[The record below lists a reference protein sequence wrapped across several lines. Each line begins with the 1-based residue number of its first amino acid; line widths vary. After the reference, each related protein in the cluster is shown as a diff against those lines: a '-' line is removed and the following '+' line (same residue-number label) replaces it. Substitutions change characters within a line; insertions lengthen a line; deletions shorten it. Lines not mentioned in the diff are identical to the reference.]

1 MANIALYPG
10 GYKPP
15 HIGHYKAAKIA
26 TEQTDKVIVFV
37 GPKEREGITQDMS
50 VKLWTL
56 YTQKD
61 PIEIRKAGVS
71 PVRDVYDFVELE
83 AKDGDT
89 LYFIKGEKDSEDPRF
104 ARIPSY
110 AEKFNKKINIKYIN
124 VPNQLSRSNKPVSGT
139 SMRNY
144 IKNNDKESFID
155 GLPLGTDEEAAWNT
169 VTNLEEDLYN
179 PEDKV
184 LDYMKSSE
192 FKAGYKKKNDIPR
205 AYKYKRGGMY
215 TGGGMGFGGMYE
227 DAQFEKGKVLHVY
240 DFDDTIAKVKA
251 NIRTIITSPSDPD
264 FFQEL
269 EIPSTEFPEK
279 SKELEARLG
288 NLDITYD
295 FKEFE
300 KQIGDAIVNAGV
312 VKKLKNSLSRP
323 DIKTT
328 ILTARSIG
336 HPVTRYMR
344 EELGLSAYVVPLGMQ
359 VDGKVRGIDKAN
371 WIEDHIKK
379 GYQTIYFID
388 DSEENRV
395 AVASLKDK
403 YPNIILKV
411 ENPSDVNELMYG
423 MMTEPEK
430 KKHAKNLKRL
440 SKDLRKQ
447 GDQYMKVPDYL
458 IGTLTRKYYERVGER
473 KLTKGELKDK
483 ERIFKDLKKNKAD
496 FKKRYG
502 KDAEAVMYA
511 TATARA
517 KKEGIEERFSKEII
531 KKYKNKPQ
539 SEMPF
544 SVRNYLKAKGI
555 IKSKKEGMYPPYK
568 ADQVQKVRYQ
578 ASDTFTNSPKQAK
591 KMGYLEGDT
600 YEKMAAK
607 GKKKG
612 TLKQGTVRKRLR
624 IKDGEKIPLSKI
636 NKAISSLKKRKSLS
650 DKDKKYL
657 KALNLA
663 KTLKTTTNLS
673 SKKENIDPKAQS
685 KHKGKSAPYG
695 SAYEPVK
702 EVQAGTGEIYVYNE
716 IGIKLKNHEGQV
728 LPGDVIRAPKGFPL
742 GGKKLEKSLELKVTK
757 NSRKGINK
765 YRLSL
770 EDPKTGKKYS
780 VMNFKMDGKYKGEEL
795 PQWSMVRRSE
805 KNIEEK
811 SSYVKKHGKDPVKGT
826 GKKPKGSGRRLYT
839 DENPSDTVKVK
850 FSTRQDIIDTLN
862 KASFKAKPHKRQS
875 QIINLIHQRVRAA
888 LNKAKDPAVKK
899 RLRSGF
905 EYIKKRKEA
914 SKKKTQRMRKE
925 GTFTKDWWKEVIN
938 EILITEGGAAGH
950 MAHPFN
956 LPNVNNGKQLLDVF
970 EKSADSLDKKPG
982 AIKIDGVNAS
992 IRLVDLDGKK
1002 QFVMDRGSK
1011 KELDLKG
1018 ITKDD
1023 LLDRFGKGHGM
1034 VKIGGEV
1041 LDLFNEALPA
1051 IQNDLKKL
1059 GAFDDPNILFN
1070 MEYVSGKTNVQD
1082 YGANFI
1088 AIHGLNKIESKE
1100 VQGKRGPLTKRVSLE
1115 VPYSKDDLQ
1124 SLLDNLKPTAK
1135 KRGYEV
1141 YGSVPTEMKKKPNF
1155 NSALSKNYTVNAG
1168 ESSQTKSLGQW
1179 LNELSDIPETD
1190 FIFMNVGYKAGSSTV
1205 NRKKVG
1211 AVSKQVYL
1219 AILNKENIDGL
1230 FDDAE
1235 DRKKAVQG
1243 FVTYLATEKLGDEVL
1258 KVLDSPMGSADKH
1271 EGVVIRDESIAKVPF
1286 KITGKFILGGM
1297 ASDF

>member
-26 TEQTDKVIVFV
+26 SQKANVIVFV
-37 GPKEREGITQDMS
+37 GISSRDNITQDMA
-50 VKLWTL
+50 VDLWKL
-56 YTQKD
+56 YTAED
-61 PIEIRKAGVS
+61 SNIEIRASKGS
-71 PVRDVYDFVELE
+71 PVSDVYDYVELE

-89 LYFIKGEKDSEDPRF
+89 LYFIKGKKDKDDPRF
-104 ARIPSY
+104 KNIPDY
-110 AEKFNKKINIKYIN
+110 ATKVNKNINIKPIKIED
-124 VPNQLSRSNKPVSGT
+124 QFSRSDKPVSGT
-139 SMRNY
+139 SMRSY

-155 GLPLGTDEEAAWNT
+155 GLPQGINGEAAWNI

-192 FKAGYKKKNDIPR
+192 FKAGYSKEDDIEPG
-205 AYKYKRGGMY
+205 YKYRRGGMY
-215 TGGGMGFGGMYE
+215 SGGGMGYGGMYE
-227 DAQFEKGKVLHVY
+227 DAQYETGKVLHVY
-240 DFDDTIAKVKA
+240 DFDDTIAQVKA
-251 NIRTIITSPSDPD
+251 NIKTTITSPSDPD

-269 EIPSTEFPEK
+269 DIASTEFPEK

-288 NLDITYD
+288 HLDITYD

-300 KQIGDAIVNAGV
+300 KQIGDAIVNSKV
-312 VKKLKNSLSRP
+312 VNKLKDSLSRS

-336 HPVTRYMR
+336 HPVTRYLR
-344 EELGLSAYVVPLGMQ
+344 QELGLDAYVVPLGMQ

-371 WIEDHIKK
+371 WIEKHIKK

-388 DSEENRV
+388 DSEENRT
-395 AVASLKDK
+395 AVSALKDK
-403 YPNIILKV
+403 YPDIRLKV
-411 ENPSDVNELMYG
+411 EDPAAVREMIG
-423 MMTEPEK
+423 MMNNQEK
-430 KKHAKNLKRL
+430 VKHAKNLKRL
-440 SKDLRKQ
+440 SKDLKKQ
-447 GDQYMKVPDYL
+447 GDQYMEVPNYL
-458 IGTLTRKYYERVGER
+458 KGTLTRKMYER
-473 KLTKGELKDK
+473 ELSDK
-483 ERIFKDLKKNKAD
+483 EERIAQSLPDKE

-502 KDAEAVMYA
+502 KDWKSVKIA
-511 TATARA
+511 TATKMA
-517 KKEGIEERFSKEII
+517 K
-531 KKYKNKPQ
+531 N
-539 SEMPF
+539 
-544 SVRNYLKAKGI
+544 
-555 IKSKKEGMYPPYK
+555 
-568 ADQVQKVRYQ
+568 
-578 ASDTFTNSPKQAK
+578 
-591 KMGYLEGDT
+591 EGDT

-607 GKKKG
+607 GKKAG
-612 TLKQGTVRKRLR
+612 NLKQGTVRKRLR
-624 IKDGEKIPLSKI
+624 IKDGEKIPLARI
-636 NKAISSLKKRKSLS
+636 TKAISSLKKRKSLN

-663 KTLKTTTNLS
+663 KTLKTTTNVKESIVKDSIVCDNCNWTWKIVDGGNDLFICHKCNHDNTPINEGR
-673 SKKENIDPKAQS
+673 KKKQDPK
-685 KHKGKSAPYG
+685 
-695 SAYEPVK
+695 
-702 EVQAGTGEIYVYNE
+702 
-716 IGIKLKNHEGQV
+716 
-728 LPGDVIRAPKGFPL
+728 
-742 GGKKLEKSLELKVTK
+742 
-757 NSRKGINK
+757 
-765 YRLSL
+765 
-770 EDPKTGKKYS
+770 
-780 VMNFKMDGKYKGEEL
+780 
-795 PQWSMVRRSE
+795 
-805 KNIEEK
+805 
-811 SSYVKKHGKDPVKGT
+811 KGT

-839 DENPSDTVKVK
+839 DENPSDTVSVK

-862 KASFKAKPHKRQS
+862 KASFKSKPHKRQS

-938 EILITEGGAAGH
+938 EVLLTEGGAAGH

-956 LPNVNNGKQLLDVF
+956 LSNVNNGKQLLDVF
-970 EKSADSLDKKPG
+970 KKSADSLDKNPG

-1011 KELDLKG
+1011 MALDVRG

-1023 LLDRFGKGHGM
+1023 LKNRFKEGHGM
-1034 VKIGGEV
+1034 IKIGGEV
-1041 LDLFNEALPA
+1041 LDIFNEALSS
-1051 IQNDLKKL
+1051 IKNDLERL
-1059 GAFDDPNILFN
+1059 GAYDNPNILFN

-1082 YGANFI
+1082 YGAKFI
-1088 AIHGLNKIESKE
+1088 AIHGLNEIEGERKKSGQRASKE
-1100 VQGKRGPLTKRVSLE
+1100 ISYDKTAF
-1115 VPYSKDDLQ
+1115 Q

-1141 YGSVPTEMKKKPNF
+1141 YGSVPTTMKKKPNF

-1168 ESSQTKSLGQW
+1168 ESSETKSLGQW
-1179 LNELSDIPETD
+1179 LNELSDIPEKD
-1190 FIFMNVGYKAGSSTV
+1190 FIGMNVGYKAGSSTV

-1230 FDDAE
+1230 FEDAE

-1271 EGVVIRDESIAKVPF
+1271 EGVVIRDESIANVPF

-1297 ASDF
+1297 TSDF